1 MKKKRIIILCS
12 LIILAVLIILT
23 KNFVGTYP
31 FKQLKAEEIKNVSVW
46 VIPPDITIE
55 LTEEETEELVYI
67 LNNVKIYNRSWK
79 HMFSGGQSCI
89 FTITLEQQLENINKE
104 IAEREEELKK
114 LREKRKEITTKIEEE
129 KKEAL
134 YKAVIASG
142 KTIEEVLAAITDKQ
156 EEIA

>member
-1 MKKKRIIILCS
+1 MAGRRKKQES
-12 LIILAVLIILT
+12 
-23 KNFVGTYP
+23 F
-31 FKQLKAEEIKNVSVW
+31 
-46 VIPPDITIE
+46 
-55 LTEEETEELVYI
+55 
-67 LNNVKIYNRSWK
+67 
-79 HMFSGGQSCI
+79 
-89 FTITLEQQLENINKE
+89 TLEQHLENIDKE
-104 IAEREEELKK
+104 IAEREEELKN

>member
-1 MKKKRIIILCS
+1 MAGRRKKQES
-12 LIILAVLIILT
+12 
-23 KNFVGTYP
+23 F
-31 FKQLKAEEIKNVSVW
+31 
-46 VIPPDITIE
+46 
-55 LTEEETEELVYI
+55 
-67 LNNVKIYNRSWK
+67 
-79 HMFSGGQSCI
+79 
-89 FTITLEQQLENINKE
+89 TLEQQLENINKE
-104 IAEREEELKK
+104 IAEREEELKN

>member
-1 MKKKRIIILCS
+1 MAGRRKKQES
-12 LIILAVLIILT
+12 
-23 KNFVGTYP
+23 F
-31 FKQLKAEEIKNVSVW
+31 
-46 VIPPDITIE
+46 
-55 LTEEETEELVYI
+55 
-67 LNNVKIYNRSWK
+67 
-79 HMFSGGQSCI
+79 
-89 FTITLEQQLENINKE
+89 TLEQQLENINKE

>member
-1 MKKKRIIILCS
+1 MNGGLAMAGRRKKQES
-12 LIILAVLIILT
+12 
-23 KNFVGTYP
+23 F
-31 FKQLKAEEIKNVSVW
+31 
-46 VIPPDITIE
+46 
-55 LTEEETEELVYI
+55 
-67 LNNVKIYNRSWK
+67 
-79 HMFSGGQSCI
+79 
-89 FTITLEQQLENINKE
+89 TLEQQLENINKE
-104 IAEREEELKK
+104 IAEREEELKN